1 MRDPLTTAQTSTGA
15 YAIFNSATG
24 KVEKDFKQ
32 ATDAETAEAL
42 SRSVCS
48 HIRCEEMNTGV
59 LT

>member
-1 MRDPLTTAQTSTGA
+1 MTTAQTSTGA

-42 SRSVCS
+42 SRSACS
-48 HIRCEEMNTGV
+48 HIRCKEMNTGV